1 MYEHFFEMVN
11 TPFVRNVPPELLYE
25 SPVLKDALGRLK
37 YAANGKLFAVVTAD
51 AGCGKSTLIRRFASS
66 LPNDQ
71 YVLLYVS
78 DSQLT
83 PRNLYKS
90 LLDQLG
96 METHVTRGEAKRQ
109 LLDAVER
116 IQTVKQKK
124 VVCVLDEAHLLNKEI
139 LEEFRFLLNYHF
151 DSESPMALILVGQT
165 ELWDNK
171 LRYQR
176 YAAIRQ
182 RIDINCV
189 LPHLDRAET
198 EKYIRSHLAYSGCRQ
213 DELFTEKALDEIYR
227 ASAGIPRMINR
238 ICEKCLMYAYQQQQK
253 LIDDYTVR
261 YVDEHEMLAGN
272 DR

>member
-51 AGCGKSTLIRRFASS
+51 AGCGKSTLIRRFASN

-109 LLDAVER
+109 LLD
-116 IQTVKQKK
+116 
-124 VVCVLDEAHLLNKEI
+124 
-139 LEEFRFLLNYHF
+139 
-151 DSESPMALILVGQT
+151 
-165 ELWDNK
+165 
-171 LRYQR
+171 
-176 YAAIRQ
+176 
-182 RIDINCV
+182 
-189 LPHLDRAET
+189 
-198 EKYIRSHLAYSGCRQ
+198 
-213 DELFTEKALDEIYR
+213 
-227 ASAGIPRMINR
+227 
-238 ICEKCLMYAYQQQQK
+238 
-253 LIDDYTVR
+253 
-261 YVDEHEMLAGN
+261 HEGHRLQ
-272 DR
+272 